1 MVPATYAPFPLA
13 QDQEALSGP
22 PQTVHLGQAPQRGGG
37 WRAWA
42 RRAYTVIALLA
53 FTAGFAWA
61 MRRTRRS
68 PCDLAFV
75 ITAYYL
81 VAVLCCCVRKL
92 QLQRLDDDP
101 SLAPERRRARLAAW
115 AASALF
121 VVACFAW
128 AVYRARRRPRALAFV
143 IAIYYLIA
151 VLYCCLRKLELLR
164 LEDDPAAGPERRRT
178 RLAAMAVS
186 VAQGSTVALSAAD
199 RMPNLAL
206 KLAVFGLTAMALGL
220 VYFFIFSRVDGE
232 YGRAQSERPLHEQSP
247 EQRA

>member
-1 MVPATYAPFPLA
+1 MLP
-13 QDQEALSGP
+13 SG
-22 PQTVHLGQAPQRGGG
+22 HLGQAPRRGGD

-101 SLAPERRRARLAAW
+101 SLAPERRRARLAAG
-115 AASALF
+115 SS
-121 VVACFAW
+121 CG
-128 AVYRARRRPRALAFV
+128 
-143 IAIYYLIA
+143 
-151 VLYCCLRKLELLR
+151 LL
-164 LEDDPAAGPERRRT
+164 
-178 RLAAMAVS
+178 
-186 VAQGSTVALSAAD
+186 
-199 RMPNLAL
+199 
-206 KLAVFGLTAMALGL
+206 
-220 VYFFIFSRVDGE
+220 
-232 YGRAQSERPLHEQSP
+232 
-247 EQRA
+247 